1 MQKERE
7 KSIREAAQTCATYD
21 SIFLDGVEKQIVRGL
36 EKPVS
41 GLYLPFHSFFEFK
54 SMYNSFGESELFIRK
69 HAVEL
74 ASKCADYK
82 DKLALY
88 KYLKEDGFFKTHF
101 ISAIRIISAV
111 LFCKM
116 DKNSEGD
123 ITSLIEI
130 DRHKKEQGWVIRTD
144 RENHNHGVP
153 LDLYDLAKG
162 MISRASDY
170 YGKGRFIKA
179 AVISSEAIEVLNGF
193 HEALMLQAYHI
204 LATSENAIA
213 MNTIGG
219 SESALAKDAKF
230 RIKKIEHDVDRM
242 LARSRKDR
250 RDLKYNILNQI
261 FIDCR
266 SLCQAKEHFM
276 AEDCFISALAHV
288 NEGFTL
294 CDIGHELLNILR
306 AIRNS
311 WEAYFSEHTYEK
323 ID

>member
-1 MQKERE
+1 
-7 KSIREAAQTCATYD
+7 
-21 SIFLDGVEKQIVRGL
+21 
-36 EKPVS
+36 
-41 GLYLPFHSFFEFK
+41 
-54 SMYNSFGESELFIRK
+54 
-69 HAVEL
+69 
-74 ASKCADYK
+74 
-82 DKLALY
+82 
-88 KYLKEDGFFKTHF
+88 
-101 ISAIRIISAV
+101 
-111 LFCKM
+111 
-116 DKNSEGD
+116 
-123 ITSLIEI
+123 
-130 DRHKKEQGWVIRTD
+130 
-144 RENHNHGVP
+144 
-153 LDLYDLAKG
+153 
-162 MISRASDY
+162 MISRASEY
-170 YGKGRFIKA
+170 YGNGRFIKA

-242 LARSRKDR
+242 LARSQKDR

-266 SLCQAKEHFM
+266 SHCQAKEHFM

-294 CDIGHELLNILR
+294 CDIGHEILNILR

-311 WEAYFSEHTYEK
+311 WEAYFSEHNNDE